1 MHTKKRYTFES
12 RCDVVKKN
20 HSSPP
25 ALNAGQTKTG
35 LPPQTQRARI
45 QEVWSPS
52 PISRPYTSGGPL
64 LPVKI
69 DVKRKDT
76 AKKQAASCYYDK
88 QGQSGVNHKAI
99 DCK

>member
-35 LPPQTQRARI
+35 LPPKPKGHEYKKYGRHHLSLVPI
-45 QEVWSPS
+45 PLEV
-52 PISRPYTSGGPL
+52 PYCP
-64 LPVKI
+64 
-69 DVKRKDT
+69 
-76 AKKQAASCYYDK
+76 
-88 QGQSGVNHKAI
+88 
-99 DCK
+99 